1 MIYAISPYARSGLFE
16 ISPSEL
22 SKADRKEVSVALRQ
36 RADHFAFQA
45 TALQLALNH
54 IPVTDS
60 PRYERT
66 LYETMGAE
74 LRAVEVIE
82 LCEAFE

>member
-1 MIYAISPYARSGLFE
+1 MIYAISPYARKGLFE
-16 ISPSEL
+16 IRPSEL
-22 SKADRKEVSVALRQ
+22 CAAGRKELSVALRQ

-45 TALQLALNH
+45 TAFQLALNH

-60 PRYERT
+60 PRYEQT

>member
-1 MIYAISPYARSGLFE
+1 MIHAMTPY
-16 ISPSEL
+16 SPSGFCVIL
-22 SKADRKEVSVALRQ
+22 PKSMSAVARKQVSDMFRQ

-82 LCEAFE
+82 LCQAFE